1 MPTTDPKKILFSTLQ
16 LGHGPFATK
25 GSWVKMWNLVLEKY
39 AHTYNTEILIMIKKD
54 CVFKIVYINNNKNNN
69 IDNSM

>member
-25 GSWVKMWNLVLEKY
+25 GSWVKMWSLVLEKY
-39 AHTYNTEILIMIKKD
+39 AHTYNTEI
-54 CVFKIVYINNNKNNN
+54 
-69 IDNSM
+69 